1 MNIPETNE
9 KRPVLNWKKSI
20 FRIPGYAPGKP
31 ESEVR
36 REFNIDRIIK
46 MASNE
51 NPLGPSKRA
60 REALVASIPDVHIYP
75 DSSYYSLRQKL
86 SEHMGLPSRNLIA
99 GAGSVEVMKWICES
113 LLSEGDEAITAD
125 LSFPVYH
132 SFPLL
137 YGATPRIIP
146 LDDEFHYDLEAMIAA
161 VNDRTR
167 VIFIASPNNPTG
179 LMIEY
184 GKMADFLN
192 RVPANVLVVFDLAYI
207 EYTGESYGNYGL
219 DLLERHKNLVILRT
233 FSKIH
238 ALAGLRV
245 GYGMADEEIIGNLD
259 RVRGPFSVS
268 TCAERAAIA
277 SLDDEDHVRAGLDL
291 NEEAKAYL
299 EIELRRLNLDYY
311 PTSANF
317 LLIDLK
323 RSGMDVYRA
332 LLEKGLIVRPIPHPR
347 LETKIRVTTGT
358 MEQNEIFIRELGDV
372 L

>member
-1 MNIPETNE
+1 MSIPETDGE
-9 KRPVLNWKKSI
+9 KTGLNWKESI

-36 REFNIDRIIK
+36 REFNVDRIIK

-60 REALVASIPDVHIYP
+60 REALAASIPDVHIYP
-75 DSSYYSLRQKL
+75 DSSYFALLRRL
-86 SEHMGLPSRNLIA
+86 SKHVGMPGGNLIV

-113 LLSEGDEAITAD
+113 LLSPGDEALTAD

-137 YGATPRIIP
+137 YGAEPRIVP
-146 LDDEFHYDLEAMIAA
+146 LDEGFNYDLEAMLAA
-161 VNDRTR
+161 ISDRTR
-167 VIFIASPNNPTG
+167 IIFIASPNNPTG
-179 LMIEY
+179 LMVGY
-184 GKMADFLN
+184 DRMAAFLE
-192 RVPANVLVVFDLAYI
+192 RVPGSVLVVLDLAYI
-207 EYTGESYGNYGL
+207 EYTGEEYGRHGL
-219 DLLERHKNLVILRT
+219 DLLREHKNLVILRT

-245 GYGMADEEIIGNLD
+245 GYGIADEEIIGNLN

-277 SLDDEDHVRAGLDL
+277 ALDDTDHVRAGFDL
-291 NEEAKAYL
+291 NEEGKSYL
-299 EIELRRLNLDYY
+299 SGELRRLGLR
-311 PTSANF
+311 PCLTRANF
-317 LLIDLK
+317 LLIELE
-323 RSGMDVYRA
+323 RSGMEVYRA

-347 LETKIRVTTGT
+347 IESKIRLTVGT
-358 MEQNEIFIRELGDV
+358 MEENEIFIRELGEV